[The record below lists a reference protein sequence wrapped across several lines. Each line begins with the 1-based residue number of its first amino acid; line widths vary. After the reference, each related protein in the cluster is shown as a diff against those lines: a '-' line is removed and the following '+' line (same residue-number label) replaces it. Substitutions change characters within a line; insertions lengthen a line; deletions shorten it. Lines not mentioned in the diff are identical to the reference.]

1 MFVDGV
7 YGVGVQF
14 EDLAD
19 KVFNFV
25 EAVVEVEETLGN
37 DRLELED
44 WGLWEGHWEAATL
57 FGGLEPLREFQLRL
71 VQTVQVMVG
80 FDVQDWGP
88 MDQIYTRDG
97 DCTVL
102 YLF

>member
-1 MFVDGV
+1 MFVDGM
-7 YGVGVQF
+7 YGMGVQF
-14 EDLAD
+14 EDLTY
-19 KVFNFV
+19 KVLYFV
-25 EAVVEVEETLGN
+25 EAMVEVEETLGN
-37 DRLELED
+37 YGLELKD

-57 FGGLEPLREFQLRL
+57 FRGLEPLREFQLRL

-97 DCTVL
+97 YCTVL